1 MLELIFLEGS
11 QKRRN
16 IRLNFQKAW
25 FGREPT
31 CDFVIDEKGVSRNH
45 FVIQKLGENYILTD
59 NQSTNGTF
67 VDGLRIVE
75 MVIRPGQQIIAG
87 ANLIQVREL
96 AGEHTEFR
104 FIAEWKATTGV
115 AQIFEKSKI
124 LLGRK
129 NTCDIQ
135 LDEPAISRVHA
146 EIERDAS
153 GIWISDKSGGGGVY
167 INARRV
173 VRQQLRH
180 GDTITIGFF
189 EIKIGLSEE
198 MCALEIQPY
207 RKDSQILGASIPAN
221 YRKFVGDPRPS
232 NTPSITEI
240 KPSAGIAARPVWV
253 QDTAPIWVPTS
264 DILPNRFR
272 SRMVVAS
279 ILATMAC
286 AAYPLASKQFA
297 VYSPGP
303 TSSFHTVANAKFE
316 KRLEQNDIGSECSA
330 CHTGFAR
337 VNAASCQLC
346 HSESKPAKAHEVR
359 GVACAG
365 CHSEHNGPQFN
376 IARNVGAGCQAA
388 GCHVQVHQKQLL
400 LIAQQKPPEGPTK
413 VPTSVAFEVIFKKS
427 GDPLHVQHA
436 DLKEDCDACHVP
448 GNPKIKV
455 PRETMRMKCLAC
467 HTFGQEA
474 TLRERCYSC
483 HFEHP
488 GTGSKKVL
496 ATIRF
501 PDSPATDGAS
511 SNPRTFSGV
520 FLFLAML
527 TSVPILYCA
536 VMAVRLHQDQRLAGI
551 NIAASLPVQTP
562 SQSIGLP
569 AILELPPLA
578 VQADAKPTVNPAPGG
593 IQRPQINL
601 DLCVG
606 CGACV
611 HVCPFNVLEVVN
623 EKAIAARLEDCT
635 GYAACA
641 AECPTNAIQLVAGGA
656 MQTTELP
663 FYTSG
668 LETNIPG
675 LFLAGEVTGK
685 ALIKVAINQG
695 KQVVESILKNR
706 PQPGEHFDLIVVGA
720 GPAGTSA
727 ALSAMKENLKVLVL
741 EQGTTAN
748 TIRHYPR
755 QKFIM
760 AEPVMMPLHGPLWME
775 DSSKEGLLDR
785 WQKIISSTGLAIQ
798 EMEKVLSIAQG
809 QEHFVVKS
817 TNGEY
822 RGARVVIAIGRRG
835 SPRKLGVPGEDSAKV
850 VYNLLDAGAYV
861 NKAICVVGGGDAGIE
876 TANGLARKDLG
887 NRVWLVHRGEDFS
900 KAKPRNEKKINKSVE
915 AGRVKVF
922 FNAAVVEIRDG
933 FMSIKS
939 AAGVTEIENDFVFI
953 QVGGESPKKFLSECG
968 IEFSQRPLV

>member
-16 IRLNFQKAW
+16 IRLTFQKAW

-31 CDFVIDEKGVSRNH
+31 CDYVIDGKGVSRNH
-45 FVIQKLGENYILTD
+45 FVIQKRGENYIVTD

-75 MVIRPGQQIIAG
+75 MVLRPGQQIIAG

-96 AGEHTEFR
+96 AEEGAEFR

-115 AQIFEKSKI
+115 AQILEKSKI

-146 EIERDAS
+146 EIERDAT

-167 INARRV
+167 INGRRV

-180 GDTITIGFF
+180 GDTISIGFF

-207 RKDSQILGASIPAN
+207 RKDAQIAGASIPAN
-221 YRKFVGDPRPS
+221 YRKVVGDARPS
-232 NTPSITEI
+232 IAPSITEV
-240 KPSAGIAARPVWV
+240 KPSAGIAARPVWI

-272 SRMVVAS
+272 SWMVMAS
-279 ILATMAC
+279 IVATMAC
-286 AAYPLASKQFA
+286 AAYPVVSKKYE

-303 TSSFHTVANAKFE
+303 TSSFHTIANAKFE
-316 KRLEQNDIGSECSA
+316 KRLEQNDIGSQCAA
-330 CHTGFAR
+330 CHSGFAR
-337 VNAASCQLC
+337 VDAANCQLC
-346 HSESKPAKAHEVR
+346 HSESKPTKAHEEK

-365 CHSEHNGPQFN
+365 CHSEHNGPQFD
-376 IARNVGAGCQAA
+376 IARNVGAGCQSA
-388 GCHVQVHQKQLL
+388 GCHVQIHQKQLL
-400 LIAQQKPPEGPTK
+400 LLAKQQKPPEGPTK
-413 VPTSVAFEVIFKKS
+413 VPSAVALEVTFRKS

-436 DLKEDCDACHVP
+436 DLKEDCNACHVP
-448 GNPKIKV
+448 DNPKIKV
-455 PRETMRMKCLAC
+455 PREIMRMKCVGC
-467 HTFGQEA
+467 HSFGPEA
-474 TLRERCYSC
+474 SLRERCYSC

-488 GTGSKKVL
+488 GKGAKKVL

-501 PDSPATDGAS
+501 PENPATGGANS
-511 SNPRTFSGV
+511 SPRNFSGL

-536 VMAVRLHQDQRLAGI
+536 VMAARLHQDQRLAGM
-551 NIAASLPVQTP
+551 NIAASLPVHSS
-562 SQSIGLP
+562 SQDSNLQ
-569 AILELPPLA
+569 AIVEVPQPVVRSDL
-578 VQADAKPTVNPAPGG
+578 KPTVNPAPGG
-593 IQRPQINL
+593 IQRPQIDL

-611 HVCPFNVLEVVN
+611 HVCPFNVLEIVN

-663 FYTSG
+663 FYDNS
-668 LETNIPG
+668 LETNVPG

-685 ALIKVAINQG
+685 ALIKVAINHG

-706 PQPGEHFDLIVVGA
+706 PRPGEHFDVIVVGA

-755 QKFIM
+755 QKFVM

-775 DSSKEGLLDR
+775 DSSKEGLLER
-785 WQKIISSTGLAIQ
+785 WQKIITATGLAIQ

-822 RGARVVIAIGRRG
+822 RGSRVVIAIGRRG

-850 VYNLLDAGAYV
+850 AYNLLDAGAYV

-900 KAKPRNEKKINKSVE
+900 KAKPRNEKKINKAIE
-915 AGRVKVF
+915 AGRVLVF
-922 FNAAVVEIRDG
+922 YSAAVVEIGDG
-933 FMSIKS
+933 SISIKS
-939 AAGVTEIENDFVFI
+939 AAGVTEIENDFVFV
-953 QVGGESPKKFLSECG
+953 QVGGENPKKFLSECG
-968 IEFSQRPLV
+968 IEFSQRPL